1 MNLIQDPWIPARRK
15 SGKKEIIAPWQIA
28 DSFDRDPFIQLAAPR
43 PDFNGA
49 LIQFLI
55 GLLQTCFAPRDAH
68 EWRSRLSH
76 PPSAEQLRKACL
88 DVASSFEIS
97 GDGPRFMQ
105 DLTLRGELE
114 ALEPAALQERVKPIG
129 DLLIDV
135 PTGKTLR
142 ENTDLF
148 VKRGAVGALC
158 PSCAATALFTMQTN
172 APSGGQGH
180 RTGIRGGGPLTTLIL
195 ADSLWAA
202 CWLNVLEG
210 DIFLRL
216 TGNPEKRAPAE
227 QFPWLA
233 PTRTSQE
240 GRGTTPED
248 AHPIQIFWA
257 MPRRIRLIF
266 SEESDSCGLCA
277 TEAGTVV
284 RSYLTKNLGTNY
296 VGPWKHSLSP
306 YYVAGDGMPS
316 PVHPQTGGVGY
327 RHWLGWVQSVS
338 DGKTSREPA
347 AVVER
352 YLQQANDDL
361 RLWAFGYD
369 MDNMK
374 ARCWYDSCMP
384 LTVCDARIQEDFA
397 FHVAAIIKSADI
409 VAFESR
415 TRIREALFPKG
426 CEVKGDLSFVS
437 KRFWQETEPAF
448 FAALPSLR
456 ELLRNESDVIP
467 FLEDWHNVLVRTSQ
481 SIFNDLSQA
490 GAFEAADP
498 KRIALA
504 WHHLRMALFGRKL
517 KETLGLPVPVSGGAR
532 KKGGTKSNA

>member
-1 MNLIQDPWIPARRK
+1 MNLIQDPWIPVRRR
-15 SGKKEIIAPWQIA
+15 SGKEEIIAPWEITDNFERNPFTQI
-28 DSFDRDPFIQLAAPR
+28 AAPR

-55 GLLQTCFAPRDAH
+55 GMLQTCFAPHDTSD
-68 EWRSRLSH
+68 WRKKLRH
-76 PPSAEQLRKACL
+76 PPSAENLRKAC
-88 DVASSFEIS
+88 FEVEAFFKVG
-97 GDGPRFMQ
+97 GDDLRFMQ
-105 DLTLRGELE
+105 DLTLREELE
-114 ALEPAALQERVKPIG
+114 TLQPAALQERVKPIG

-142 ENTDLF
+142 DNTDLF
-148 VKRGAVGALC
+148 VKRGTVNALC
-158 PSCAATALFTMQTN
+158 PSCAATALFTLQTN
-172 APSGGQGH
+172 GPSGGQGH

-195 ADSLWAA
+195 ADSLWAT

-210 DIFLRL
+210 DSFLRL
-216 TGNPEKRAPAE
+216 TGNPEKRAPAD

-233 PTRTSQE
+233 PTRTSEE
-240 GRGTTPED
+240 GKGTTPED

-266 SEESDSCGLCA
+266 SEEPDLCGLCA
-277 TEAGTVV
+277 TETSAAV
-284 RSYLTKNLGTNY
+284 RSYITKNLGTNY
-296 VGPWKHSLSP
+296 LGPWKHSLSP
-306 YYVAGDGMPS
+306 YFVASDGMPS
-316 PVHPQTGGVGY
+316 PVHPQTDGVGY
-327 RHWLGWVQSVS
+327 RHWLGWVQGIS
-338 DGKTSREPA
+338 DGKTRREPA

-352 YLQQANDDL
+352 YLQKVSEDL

-384 LTVCDARIQEDFA
+384 LTVCDARIQESFA

-415 TRIREALFPKG
+415 TRVKEALFPKG
-426 CEVKGDLSFVS
+426 GEVKGDFSFIS
-437 KRFWQETEPAF
+437 GRFWQETEPAF
-448 FAALPSLR
+448 FAALPTLR
-456 ELLRNESDVIP
+456 ELLRNDSDVIP

-481 SIFNDLSQA
+481 SIFNDLSQT

-504 WHHLRMALFGRKL
+504 WRHLRMALFGKKL

-532 KKGGTKSNA
+532 RKGGTKSNA